1 MLTSVRSSDEL
12 FRRGYCRVQGF
23 LSPAETAYWLAQV
36 DGRRDAFR
44 LVGAKGGLGLP
55 FRVLDG
61 VEARRHLAHVCAA
74 LQPRMQHAAEQAAEL
89 CFEPIRDPR
98 RALRLQ
104 RYQDRKEGFRWHF
117 DGSHTSA
124 LLTLANTSRGA
135 TDVVSPRWTP
145 LLKPLFYAL
154 YPVRGTFSLLPH
166 ATLVAEPGDLLIL
179 NGRAVLHRGAAGSQ
193 PGERVVLLTAFDP
206 AGSKPRPIRDWI
218 ARRFNY

>member
-1 MLTSVRSSDEL
+1 MRPFDEL
-12 FRRGYCRVQGF
+12 LQHGYCRVPGF
-23 LSPAETAYWLAQV
+23 LSPTETAYWLAEV
-36 DGRRDAFR
+36 DDCRDAFR

-61 VEARRHLAHVCAA
+61 VEARMHLGHVCAV
-74 LQPRMQHAAEQAAEL
+74 LQPRMQEAAERAAERR
-89 CFEPIRDPR
+89 FEPIRDPR

-104 RYQDRKEGFRWHF
+104 RYQDRNQGFRWHF

-135 TDVVSPRWTP
+135 TDVVTPRWTP
-145 LLKPLFYAL
+145 VLKPLFYAF
-154 YPVRGTFSLLPH
+154 YPMRGAFSLLPH
-166 ATLVAEPGDLLIL
+166 RTLMSEPGDLLIL
-179 NGRAVLHRGAAGSQ
+179 RGHAVLHRGAAGFQS
-193 PGERVVLLTAFDP
+193 GERVVLLAAFDP